1 MKESSDWVENIHLG
15 QFEYGKFKNGDLKKK
30 YWRLPHQLFI
40 KLSNTRK
47 NSHIQLGQDIL
58 TSFYPIHKLFSF
70 SERGD
75 NSVGMYFSF
84 FENFDLGRRG
94 SLSKI
99 PLFWRLKPYFSM
111 KESSDWVKN
120 IHLGQF
126 EYGEFKNEKIKK
138 KYWHLPHQLFIKLSN
153 TRKTCQIM
161 LKISAWVNSSMKN
174 SKMELARKNIDV
186 FLINHS

>member
-1 MKESSDWVENIHLG
+1 M
-15 QFEYGKFKNGDLKKK
+15 
-30 YWRLPHQLFI
+30 

-47 NSHIQLGQDIL
+47 TSHIQLGQDIL
-58 TSFYPIHKLFSF
+58 TSFYLTHKLCSF

-111 KESSDWVKN
+111 KVSSDWVEN
-120 IHLGQF
+120 IHMGQF
-126 EYGEFKNEKIKK
+126 EYGEFKNGDLKK
-138 KYWHLPHQLFIKLSN
+138 RYWRLPHQLFIKLSN
-153 TRKTCQIM
+153 TRKTRQIKI
-161 LKISAWVNSSMKN
+161 KISTWVNSSMGN
-174 SKMELARKNIDV
+174 S
-186 FLINHS
+186 